1 MTRFSY
7 AISLGF
13 AILGLAACGAAH
25 KLPPAPAE
33 AANSVAPHDNLSRIV
48 DRYWEERAIPGR
60 PLSPQLMADSLALE
74 RRYLAELLAVPRAAL
89 DDGAKLTYDMF
100 RRQRE
105 LSIEIFTYPSELLP
119 VNPFDGPPQQLVRA
133 AAEARQH
140 PLRSLEDYQDWLA
153 RIDAYREW
161 NEQAIAN
168 MREGMRRGYTS
179 PRVLMERLLP
189 WLQALGEDTPANVF
203 YAAWRT
209 LPPSIA
215 DPERARIS
223 AQLNAAVKDKLL
235 PAFRQLHDFIQREYL
250 PRARLSLALSALPLG
265 ASWYASL
272 VKRATG
278 MQSPPNEIHGV
289 GTAEVERLHARLLA
303 LSAASPAAPAA
314 GGDLLSAYQD
324 LKAQTLAAM
333 PTLFADTPPAD
344 FEIRAA
350 APVGDATPPLEYQP
364 AAPGGAGAILYVDTA
379 SASRRAEVAAFLGE
393 AIPGRHYQS
402 AIQRQR
408 SDLPKFRRFGAEPAF
423 VEGWALYAASLGD
436 ELGLYRDD
444 AAKRDAVLGDL
455 SCAVALVVDTG
466 LQTNNWTRAQAVDYL
481 RAQLTVDEAAAGLMT
496 DRFVAFPGDSLACKI
511 GERKIQAL
519 RARAQQL
526 LGARFDSR
534 DFHSELLKDGAMPL
548 DLLQAKMQL
557 WMEARR

>member
-1 MTRFSY
+1 MTRFSHV
-7 AISLGF
+7 ISLGF
-13 AILGLAACGAAH
+13 AILGLAACGGAH
-25 KLPPAPAE
+25 KPPPLPAE

-60 PLSPQLMADSLALE
+60 PLSPQLLADSLALE
-74 RRYLAELLAVPRAAL
+74 RRYLAELLAVPRSGL

-105 LSIEIFTYPSELLP
+105 MSIEMFTYPGELLP

-133 AAEARQH
+133 AAQARQH
-140 PLRSLEDYQDWLA
+140 PLRSLQDYQNWLL
-153 RIDAYREW
+153 RIDEYQQW
-161 NEQAIAN
+161 TEQAIAN

-189 WLQALGEDTPANVF
+189 WLQALGEDTPANVL

-209 LPPSIA
+209 LPQSIA
-215 DPERARIS
+215 EPDRARMS
-223 AQLNAAVKDKLL
+223 ADLNGAVKAKLL

-250 PRARLSLALSALPLG
+250 PRARVSLALSALPLG
-265 ASWYASL
+265 ASWYATL

-278 MQSPPNEIHGV
+278 TQLTPNEIHGT
-289 GTAEVERLHARLLA
+289 GTADVERLHTRLLA
-303 LSAASPAAPAA
+303 LTAPTAAPPAA
-314 GGDLLSAYQD
+314 GGDWSSAYQD

-333 PTLFADTPPAD
+333 PTLFAGAPPAD
-344 FEIRAA
+344 FDIRAA
-350 APVGDATPPLEYQP
+350 AQVGAAGSPLDYQP
-364 AAPGGAGAILYVDTA
+364 ASPGGVAAVLYVD
-379 SASRRAEVAAFLGE
+379 SAAGVDVAAFLRE

-402 AIQRQR
+402 AVQRQR
-408 SDLPKFRRFGAEPAF
+408 GDLPKFRRFGAEPAF
-423 VEGWALYAASLGD
+423 VEGWALYGASLGE

-444 AAKRDAVLGDL
+444 AAKRQAVLADL
-455 SCAVALVVDTG
+455 ACAAALVVDTG

-481 RAQLTVDEAAAGLMT
+481 RAQLAVDEAAAGLMT
-496 DRFVAFPGDSLACKI
+496 DRFVAFPGDALACKI
-511 GERKIQAL
+511 GEQKIQAL
-519 RARAQQL
+519 RARAQQS
-526 LGARFDSR
+526 LGARFDVR
-534 DFHSELLKDGAMPL
+534 DFHSEILKDGAMPL